1 MFSVKIV
8 ATYEK
13 LFGLYMAMGNDY
25 HPKFQF
31 LFTALLEIKFKLV
44 GKRNFI
50 SLEKVKLQEE
60 LLRELIIDFF
70 PFGCLYKIPQ
80 SRYLFAYLYRLNAV
94 SKDYKPVFRMNST
107 IILLWFGSP
116 KRELQFPNCRNICHL
131 YLAMNL
137 NLSRHLLLLEVLEC
151 SFSN

>member
-44 GKRNFI
+44 ERRNF
-50 SLEKVKLQEE
+50 SRQKQLNCNENFYENWFFF
-60 LLRELIIDFF
+60 LL
-70 PFGCLYKIPQ
+70 G
-80 SRYLFAYLYRLNAV
+80 LFV
-94 SKDYKPVFRMNST
+94 
-107 IILLWFGSP
+107 
-116 KRELQFPNCRNICHL
+116 
-131 YLAMNL
+131 
-137 NLSRHLLLLEVLEC
+137 
-151 SFSN
+151 